1 MLRRVVFGFLLAIA
15 ATSLRAEDTPNPP
28 PRRPGKTVRKAKA
41 ATDDWDPT
49 VRASAATL
57 QPAAPPSRAEALPA
71 VAKRLTLREAENYA
85 LANQPRLAASAL
97 TSQAELQR
105 VYEARSAFFPQIQ
118 GNAVGVAAKDDNNRL
133 AAVNGITNPTIISR
147 QSDGLLLSQLIT
159 DFGRTY
165 YLTTSARAR
174 SLSAAERTE
183 FERELTLFR
192 VDRAYFAVQ
201 GAQSLLEVANQTV
214 STNALLLERTKA
226 LAVSAL
232 KSSLDVSFAEVTA
245 AQAKLLQL
253 QAQARL
259 QEGYADLAA
268 ALGLGGKTNF
278 TLVPVE
284 IGPEPPGEV
293 GTLITK
299 AFSNRPDLLAARADR
314 DAAVRFA
321 KAERA
326 ARFPTITGQ
335 GGYGITPAHREG
347 DLPPNYGAIGV
358 DVNIPIFTGGMLSAR
373 DREAALRA
381 QAAQKALEAQETD
394 VSRDVYNA
402 WFEART
408 AYQAIAVNAQL
419 INSAQQAF
427 ELAQGRYNAGT
438 SSIVELSQAELQLIQ
453 AQITSASSRFDYQV
467 RRRALDFQLGALK

>member
-1 MLRRVVFGFLLAIA
+1 MFRCFLCGILLAA
-15 ATSLRAEDTPNPP
+15 VATGAWAQDAPSRRTHRPAKSAPKPTPP
-28 PRRPGKTVRKAKA
+28 P
-41 ATDDWDPT
+41 DDWDPT
-49 VRASAATL
+49 LRSTPGTV
-57 QPAAPPSRAEALPA
+57 QPATPPSRKEVLPP
-71 VAKRLTLREAENYA
+71 VARRLTLREAETYA
-85 LANQPRLAASAL
+85 LANQPRLAASDL
-97 TSQAELQR
+97 NFQAETQR

-118 GNAVGVAAKDDNNRL
+118 ANAVGVEAKSDNNRL
-133 AAVNGITNPTIISR
+133 AAVAGITNPTILSR

-165 YLTTSARAR
+165 YLTTSARAKA
-174 SLSAAERTE
+174 LSAAQRMQLERQ
-183 FERELTLFR
+183 LLLFR
-192 VDRAYFAVQ
+192 VDRAYFSVQ
-201 GAQSLLEVANQTV
+201 GAQSLLTVANQTV
-214 STNALLLERTKA
+214 STNALLLDRTRA

-232 KSSLDVSFAEVTA
+232 KSNLDVSFAEVNA
-245 AQAKLLQL
+245 SQAKLLQL

-259 QEGYADLAA
+259 QEGYAELSA
-268 ALGLGGKTNF
+268 ALGLGDKANF

-284 IGPEPPGEV
+284 IGPEPPAEV
-293 GTLITK
+293 GPLIAD
-299 AFSNRPDLLAARADR
+299 AFASRPDLLAARADR
-314 DAAVRFA
+314 DAASRFA

-358 DVNIPIFTGGMLSAR
+358 DVNIPVFTGGLLSAR
-373 DREAALRA
+373 DREAVLRA

-394 VSRDVYNA
+394 AARDVYNA

-408 AYQAIAVNAQL
+408 AYQGISVTGQL
-419 INSAQQAF
+419 LTSAQQAF

-453 AQITSASSRFDYQV
+453 AQITAATSRYDYQV
-467 RRRALDFQLGALK
+467 RRRALDFQIGALK